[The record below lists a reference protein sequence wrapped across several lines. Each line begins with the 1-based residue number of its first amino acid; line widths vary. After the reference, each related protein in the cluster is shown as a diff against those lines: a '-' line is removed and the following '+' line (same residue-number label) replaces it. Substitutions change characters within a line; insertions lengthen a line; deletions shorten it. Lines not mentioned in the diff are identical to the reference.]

1 MIPLELA
8 LGFGIGLSLGLL
20 GGGGSLLTVPA
31 LVYLVGQ
38 TPQAAVTRSLVIV
51 GTNSMVGTF
60 GGMRLSRRLS
70 SLELQKAF
78 AVFVTVLAVFLLIDN
93 FPKLV

>member
-20 GGGGSLLTVPA
+20 GGGSLLTVPA

-38 TPQAAVTRSLVIV
+38 TPQAAMTTSLAIV
-51 GTNSMVGTF
+51 GVNSLIGALIHRTQGT
-60 GGMRLSRRLS
+60 
-70 SLELQKAF
+70 
-78 AVFVTVLAVFLLIDN
+78 LLI
-93 FPKLV
+93 V

>member
-38 TPQAAVTRSLVIV
+38 TPQAAMTTSLAIV
-51 GTNSMVGTF
+51 GVNSLIGALIHRTQGT
-60 GGMRLSRRLS
+60 
-70 SLELQKAF
+70 
-78 AVFVTVLAVFLLIDN
+78 LLI
-93 FPKLV
+93 V